1 MLLVTLAQAF
11 RQLRL
16 AAGTVDDATIN
27 AHRDRDEV
35 AFNATL
41 ATGIVLDYIKDRDN
55 SLVWTDATAPA
66 PVQAAIL
73 LVLSD
78 LWEHRAGSANNDTV
92 LSETVVR
99 LLHRWRDPALA

>member
-1 MLLVTLAQAF
+1 MALVTLAQSF

-16 AAGTVDDATIN
+16 IAGVVDDTSIN
-27 AHRDRDEV
+27 AHPDREEV
-35 AFNATL
+35 EFNAEV

-55 SLVWTDATAPA
+55 SLGWTSADAPA
-66 PVQAAIL
+66 PLQAAIL

-92 LSETVVR
+92 LSETVTR